1 MEFQNVHPGV
11 CISHQTG
18 PSTIVFGGGSD
29 RELRLKLLTPER
41 EKEDTNHHGNANN
54 RTQARWNDEHPIT
67 HRLTSP
73 GVLLY
78 QYPVFVRVVTIF
90 SRLKMAACCH
100 STATPGVAIA
110 ATWISSHPCMPNWSR
125 SRSRRSVLIFQS
137 HDRYSSPGYSHS
149 SSSPNRS
156 PQAGQRSALSSSS
169 VVVKTAWQ
177 NGQRR

>member
-54 RTQARWNDEHPIT
+54 RTQARWNDEPPIT

-73 GVLLY
+73 GVLVLLRPLH
-78 QYPVFVRVVTIF
+78 QYPVF
-90 SRLKMAACCH
+90 SL
-100 STATPGVAIA
+100 SVA
-110 ATWISSHPCMPNWSR
+110 HR
-125 SRSRRSVLIFQS
+125 
-137 HDRYSSPGYSHS
+137 
-149 SSSPNRS
+149 
-156 PQAGQRSALSSSS
+156 
-169 VVVKTAWQ
+169 
-177 NGQRR
+177 

>member
-54 RTQARWNDEHPIT
+54 RTQARWNDEPPIT

-78 QYPVFVRVVTIF
+78 QYPVFVRHAGQGRA
-90 SRLKMAACCH
+90 SCQNALMC
-100 STATPGVAIA
+100 
-110 ATWISSHPCMPNWSR
+110 
-125 SRSRRSVLIFQS
+125 RSVKPKL
-137 HDRYSSPGYSHS
+137 
-149 SSSPNRS
+149 
-156 PQAGQRSALSSSS
+156 
-169 VVVKTAWQ
+169 
-177 NGQRR
+177 